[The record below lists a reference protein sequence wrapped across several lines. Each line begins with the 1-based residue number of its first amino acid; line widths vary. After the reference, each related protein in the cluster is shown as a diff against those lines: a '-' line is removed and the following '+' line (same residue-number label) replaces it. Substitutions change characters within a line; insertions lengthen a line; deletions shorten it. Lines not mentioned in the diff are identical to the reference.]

1 MFISKELMNIKKI
14 SQTRKKLTK
23 FINKINQANKRKKVN
38 KK

>member
-1 MFISKELMNIKKI
+1 MNIRKI
-14 SQTRKKLTK
+14 NQTRKKLTK